1 MSSAGSIQICTSYWV
16 FISLVYCKKSY
27 KLLNKRSSVTF
38 LLRSVE
44 EVSYY
49 ENTEIY
55 RFAVHK
61 SLRFVGQSSLSLL
74 RLYIKQRKNC
84 KTYRTSDC
92 PHLKD
97 DLLFFV
103 NFPNYRLHINL
114 VLDNIVKYQVFKFR
128 VRRMQSVM

>member
-1 MSSAGSIQICTSYWV
+1 MSSAGSIQICTSYSV
-16 FISLVYCKKSY
+16 YINLVYCKKSY

-74 RLYIKQRKNC
+74 RLYIKQRENC
-84 KTYRTSDC
+84 KTYRT
-92 PHLKD
+92 HLKD